1 MMDIV
6 SGFVGVGIDMMIK
19 QILHHLNIMV
29 HCRRELAS
37 LKDPV
42 MKIEPIISQIQ
53 QYRLAINMKRKDKA
67 SVINGWL
74 KELDGLL
81 QQASEMVQ

>member
-6 SGFVGVGIDMMIK
+6 SGFVGVGIDMTIK
-19 QILHHLNIMV
+19 QILHHLNIVV

-37 LKDPV
+37 LKYLV

-53 QYRLAINMKRKDKA
+53 KYHPAINMKRKYKA
-67 SVINGWL
+67 SVINRWL
-74 KELDGLL
+74 K
-81 QQASEMVQ
+81 